1 MKIFLFGFSL
11 FLLSACA
18 SIQQPEVVSFNGI
31 SDFKMSSGKIL
42 FTVSADVKN
51 PNGHKFKLFPSQLDF
66 MIDGKKIGQL
76 SNPDKHILKRKK
88 TSSVS
93 VPLVAETEKGA
104 LLRLTTLALKDSVE
118 IQFFGDITA
127 GFSIFKKK
135 VPFEE
140 SFKTSTRF
148 LKLNN

>member
-1 MKIFLFGFSL
+1 MKKLLFGFGV
-11 FLLSACA
+11 FFLSACA
-18 SIQQPEVVSFNGI
+18 SIQPPEIVSFNGV
-31 SDFKMSSGKIL
+31 SDFKMSSGKIH

-51 PNGHKFKLFPSQLDF
+51 PNGHRFKLCPSQLDVL
-66 MIDGKKIGQL
+66 IDGKKLGQL

-88 TSSVS
+88 TTSVS

-104 LLRLTTLALKDSVE
+104 LLRLTALALKDSVE
-118 IQFFGDITA
+118 VQFFGDITA

-135 VPFEE
+135 VPFDE

>member
-1 MKIFLFGFSL
+1 MKTLLFSSVL
-11 FLLSACA
+11 FFLSACA
-18 SIQQPEVVSFNGI
+18 TIKQPEVVSFNGI

-42 FTVSADVKN
+42 FTVSADIMN
-51 PNGHKFKLFPSQLDF
+51 PNGHRFKLFPSQLDVI
-66 MIDGKKIGQL
+66 IDGKKLGQL
-76 SNPDKHILKRKK
+76 SNPNKHILKRKK

-93 VPLVAETEKGA
+93 IPLVADTEKGA

-118 IQFFGDITA
+118 VQFFGDIKA

-148 LKLNN
+148 LNLNN